1 MAELY
6 RLGCLVDPTL
16 AALTDDDN
24 DDGRAHASRAAAA
37 QPPPP
42 PQQRTVPAVL
52 PPDDTLSPDDAPTAE
67 PPARVAGQRPR
78 SAAPLSMGRAHST
91 AGLTLTQPA
100 LALTLTLE

>member
-24 DDGRAHASRAAAA
+24 DDGQAHASRAAAA

-42 PQQRTVPAVL
+42 RRML
-52 PPDDTLSPDDAPTAE
+52 RFW
-67 PPARVAGQRPR
+67 ARVASREA
-78 SAAPLSMGRAHST
+78 SLH
-91 AGLTLTQPA
+91 AGA
-100 LALTLTLE
+100 C